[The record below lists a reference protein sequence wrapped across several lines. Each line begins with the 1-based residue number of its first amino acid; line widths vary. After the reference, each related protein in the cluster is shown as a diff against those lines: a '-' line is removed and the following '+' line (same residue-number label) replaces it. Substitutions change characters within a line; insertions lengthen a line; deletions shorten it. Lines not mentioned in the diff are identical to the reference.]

1 MKMKLRRDRK
11 TKQPLIRTARL
22 VLRSFK
28 LTDAPEIQRLAGDRA
43 VASMMLT
50 MPNPYEDGAVTRWII
65 NQKEDLKLGLAVNF
79 AIVHRN
85 NNCLM
90 GAIGLAI
97 HKDFERAMLTYW
109 LGKPY
114 WGCGYCTEAAQA
126 VLRYGFEDLEL
137 NRIYGH
143 HFKRNPASG
152 RVMQKIGMSYEGC
165 QRQHVKKWGA
175 FQDVETYGILREDYE
190 KLKRKYWEI

>member
-1 MKMKLRRDRK
+1 MKMKVRRDRK

-22 VLRSFK
+22 VLRSFT

-50 MPNPYEDGAVTRWII
+50 MPHPYEDDVAAKWII
-65 NQKEDLKLGLAVNF
+65 NQKECLKLGLAVNF

-90 GAIGLAI
+90 GVIGLTI
-97 HKDFERAMLTYW
+97 HKNFERAALSYW

-114 WGCGYCTEAAQA
+114 WGCGYCTEAAEA
-126 VLRYGFEDLEL
+126 VLRYGLKDLEL
-137 NRIYGH
+137 NRIYGN

-152 RVMQKIGMSYEGC
+152 RVMQKIGMYYEGC
-165 QRQHVKKWGA
+165 RKQHVKKSGV
-175 FQDVETYGILREDYE
+175 FEDVETYGILREDYTQ
-190 KLKRKYWEI
+190 LRRKCWEI